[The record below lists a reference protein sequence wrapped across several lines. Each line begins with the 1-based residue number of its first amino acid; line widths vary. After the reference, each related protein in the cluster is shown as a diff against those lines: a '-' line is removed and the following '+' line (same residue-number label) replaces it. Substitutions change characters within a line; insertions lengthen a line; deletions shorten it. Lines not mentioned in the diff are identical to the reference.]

1 MCVRGN
7 APGATVA
14 TSSKE
19 YRLRAQNVHR
29 AVRNLVADDARAATA
44 LVRLATFKDEINDV
58 IFVIELDARLD
69 ALLIERLQNH
79 VAGAICGVAAAAHRP
94 FAVVARMPTE
104 AALVNLA
111 VWCAIERKAHAL

>member
-1 MCVRGN
+1 M
-7 APGATVA
+7 
-14 TSSKE
+14 
-19 YRLRAQNVHR
+19 HR
-29 AVRNLVADDARAATA
+29 AVGDLVPNNARAATA
-44 LVRLATFKDEINDV
+44 LVRLATFKDEIDDV
-58 IFVIELDARLD
+58 VLVVELDARLD